1 MIDLPV
7 PAYAHRG
14 MNKPDKTDPRISS
27 ASMRLDMDSSVLTQV
42 HFVGN
47 RINATG
53 SAGYRKWYGIGISE
67 FRLLVVLANEPGST
81 GARINEIMGLDLGAI
96 SRALR
101 RMEEN
106 GLVLST
112 EHPRHPSYKC
122 WYLTHDGA
130 ELHDKIHEMT
140 REREAAI
147 LKGFDRSEV
156 FLLLSLLHRLSANA
170 KHLETIANQGLGS
183 VTDDA

>member
-1 MIDLPV
+1 
-7 PAYAHRG
+7 
-14 MNKPDKTDPRISS
+14 MNKPTLKDPRISTTS
-27 ASMRLDMDSSVLTQV
+27 RTLDMASSVLTQV

-96 SRALR
+96 SRTLR
-101 RMEEN
+101 RMESN
-106 GLVLST
+106 DLVLST

-122 WYLTHDGA
+122 WYLTAEGA
-130 ELHDKIHEMT
+130 ELHDRINEMT
-140 REREAAI
+140 DMREAAI
-147 LKGFDRSEV
+147 LNGFSKSEI
-156 FLLLSLLHRLSANA
+156 FQLLAFLHRLSDNSAN
-170 KHLETIANQGLGS
+170 LERIANEGLNVDLEDS
-183 VTDDA
+183 AED